1 MHFKYIVSILSLS
14 AMLVGCG
21 GVTGLPEADSVNCA
35 GRGMELALQEFN
47 EGGTEADRQK
57 FIDACNA
64 LTD

>member
-1 MHFKYIVSILSLS
+1 MHLKYIVCILGLS

-21 GVTGLPEADSVNCA
+21 AGDRLPEADTVNCS

-47 EGGTEADRQK
+47 ENGTEADRQK